1 MWHYVLLLLRRQQG
15 KSVLAS
21 SGFFLAACALVLLS
35 ATSQTTVAQGN
46 QIISQSWRS
55 SYDLVVLPPQAQHA
69 SHNTIPA
76 DLLEGYNGG
85 ISTQQYE
92 QIKHLS
98 GVEVAAPIA
107 FLGYVQMPVPQLNFF
122 YTPLPTGFYRVDLGL
137 VVFTGQRQLVERGQ
151 TTLYYHFA
159 SCDGMPA
166 LNTPAAQVLDALGKQ
181 DIIIQCGT
189 EQIFETT
196 PSVDTGT
203 FLMAAIDPAAENQL
217 VHLEKSITAGR
228 MLTTKDNVHFDTN
241 PQMGRIKYCPTQN
254 TPPSQCISTVPNYDI
269 PVLFQTQLPG
279 RITLK
284 GSFTR
289 LSPASLDPKTAFAR
303 GGFAYLAHLPS
314 LETIFGGEI
323 PLVQNDPQRFSVST
337 LVLENHSWLPY
348 NPYNGIDPYLASL
361 RFLYAP
367 SSLTYA
373 STRGPDGQASSA
385 YTLVPDG
392 TQGPEAAFRRL
403 QPVHIAEVPK
413 PTRNAVPLP
422 KAFYFFDFTGKIA
435 GNTLNAQFSN
445 PLNWLPENTYASPP
459 TVLRYDAQGNS
470 VAPTNLLPTNNT
482 AGFILQPPLV
492 LTTLNAAV
500 NLHGNDIISAIRIR
514 VSGIDVANPASW
526 KRIQQVA
533 GLIEQRTQLRVL
545 VTLGSSPRPTL
556 VYVPGIKQGQFG
568 SHQNI
573 DPVGWVEERWI
584 SIGVSILYLAQLGAT
599 RLLLIGA
606 VLAVCLGYL
615 VVAFSSLVAS
625 QRREFAI
632 LNVLG
637 WRPWQPI

>member
-46 QIISQSWRS
+46 QIISESWRS

-92 QIKHLS
+92 QIRHLS

-107 FLGYVQMPVPQLNFF
+107 FLGYVQMPVPQLFFF

-137 VVFTGQRQLVERGQ
+137 VVFTGQRQIVERGQ
-151 TTLYYHFA
+151 STLYYHFA
-159 SCDGMPA
+159 SCDGMPTP
-166 LNTPAAQVLDALGKQ
+166 NTPAAQVLDALSKQ
-181 DIIIQCGT
+181 DVIIQCGT
-189 EQIFETT
+189 VQ
-196 PSVDTGT
+196 
-203 FLMAAIDPAAENQL
+203 
-217 VHLEKSITAGR
+217 
-228 MLTTKDNVHFDTN
+228 
-241 PQMGRIKYCPTQN
+241 
-254 TPPSQCISTVPNYDI
+254 NYDI

-392 TQGPEAAFRRL
+392 TQGPEAAFRPL
-403 QPVHIAEVPK
+403 QPLHIAEVPK
-413 PTRNAVPLP
+413 PTRTTLPLP

-459 TVLRYDAQGNS
+459 TVLLYDAQGNS
-470 VAPTNLLPTNNT
+470 VAPPNLLPTNNT

-500 NLHGNDIISAIRIR
+500 
-514 VSGIDVANPASW
+514 P
-526 KRIQQVA
+526 
-533 GLIEQRTQLRVL
+533 
-545 VTLGSSPRPTL
+545 GSSAAPCACGRSAG
-556 VYVPGIKQGQFG
+556 PGHRIVDRHSAQCHSSLAYRNMDFASNTRDGPLEFALPSLAHLAYPARGNLANGHIDHFHKGQATGFA
-568 SHQNI
+568 
-573 DPVGWVEERWI
+573 
-584 SIGVSILYLAQLGAT
+584 LAPMVVCFPNSGAGAT
-599 RLLLIGA
+599 QPCP
-606 VLAVCLGYL
+606 LAIAYIANRQQSFPVRST
-615 VVAFSSLVAS
+615 SSG
-625 QRREFAI
+625 
-632 LNVLG
+632 NV
-637 WRPWQPI
+637 

>member
-92 QIKHLS
+92 QIRHLS

-107 FLGYVQMPVPQLNFF
+107 FLGYVQMPVPQLFFF

-137 VVFTGQRQLVERGQ
+137 VVFTGQRQIVERGQ
-151 TTLYYHFA
+151 STLYYHFA
-159 SCDGMPA
+159 SCDGMPTP
-166 LNTPAAQVLDALGKQ
+166 NTPAAQVLDALSKQ
-181 DIIIQCGT
+181 DVIIQCGT
-189 EQIFETT
+189 EQIYDIT
-196 PSVDTGT
+196 PPVDPGT
-203 FLMAAIDPAAENQL
+203 FLIAAIDPTAENQL
-217 VHLEKSITAGR
+217 VHLDKTITAGR
-228 MLTTKDNVHFDTN
+228 MLTTKDNVHVNTN

-337 LVLENHSWLPY
+337 LVLDGHNWLPY

-500 NLHGNDIISAIRIR
+500 
-514 VSGIDVANPASW
+514 P
-526 KRIQQVA
+526 
-533 GLIEQRTQLRVL
+533 
-545 VTLGSSPRPTL
+545 GSSAAPCACGRSAG
-556 VYVPGIKQGQFG
+556 PGHRIVDRHSAQCHSSLAYRNMDFASNTRDGPLEFALPSLAHLAYPARGNLANGHIDHFHKGQATGFA
-568 SHQNI
+568 
-573 DPVGWVEERWI
+573 
-584 SIGVSILYLAQLGAT
+584 LAPMVVCFPNSGAGAT
-599 RLLLIGA
+599 QPCP
-606 VLAVCLGYL
+606 LAIAYIANRQQSFPVRST
-615 VVAFSSLVAS
+615 SSG
-625 QRREFAI
+625 
-632 LNVLG
+632 NV
-637 WRPWQPI
+637 